1 MFGSGR
7 PLRQFIYSYD
17 IAKLFIW
24 QLREYN
30 DPGPI
35 IFSGINFNLI
45 GVAVILSVFF
55 FCLQLARMKKL
66 VSRRLQTLWLLLL
79 VSKENAT

>member
-17 IAKLFIW
+17 IAKLFLW

-30 DPGPI
+30 ETEPVI
-35 IFSGINFNLI
+35 LSGINPNLI
-45 GVAVILSVFF
+45 GVVVILSIFF
-55 FCLQLARMKKL
+55 PLQSGRMKKL
-66 VSRRLQTLWLLLL
+66 VSRRLQMLWLLLL
-79 VSKENAT
+79 VSKGSTT

>member
-1 MFGSGR
+1 VFGSGR

-17 IAKLFIW
+17 IAKLFVW

-30 DPGPI
+30 ETEPI
-35 IFSGINFNLI
+35 ILSGMKPNLI
-45 GVAVILSVFF
+45 GVAVILIVFF
-55 FCLQLARMKKL
+55 TLQSGRMKKL

-79 VSKENAT
+79 VSKGSTT